1 MNIYDI
7 YDKMILRFDKAIL
20 AQLVDAVRP
29 EEVYLT
35 LKGSLL
41 SFATKKAD
49 YEKQATELMK
59 HQH

>member
-1 MNIYDI
+1 
-7 YDKMILRFDKAIL
+7 MILRFDKAIL